1 MREGRNIDIVMLYQ
15 TSGLN
20 WMFFARRKTTNKSF
34 TCFFSPFIAPR
45 VQPRPIITPRPAPK
59 PKQVRT
65 LDTLRLP
72 TDSGGHSSQE
82 RMPQVCSSRS
92 THILILMVLP
102 FRVRLAKWLINHL
115 AAISEANRFVSRL
128 GLRKAFR
135 E

>member
-1 MREGRNIDIVMLYQ
+1 MTLSCFIKHRVLIGCFSPGEKPQINHLLV
-15 TSGLN
+15 
-20 WMFFARRKTTNKSF
+20 
-34 TCFFSPFIAPR
+34 FFSPFIAPR